1 MNLEASPTKLLEREN
16 ARNVGIKDTGMTAL
30 SSNQPTETSMK
41 TEKWTTRPISPT
53 CEVLRGKSGLSGV
66 CGDPTSY
73 AYPAHGGGWMSLC
86 DRHGQKHLPQINTE
100 FDEWNALS
108 EQEREKRIKWSLR

>member
-1 MNLEASPTKLLEREN
+1 MFSTT
-16 ARNVGIKDTGMTAL
+16 TGAKSYFCIEIL
-30 SSNQPTETSMK
+30 NGKRWSLRGKAIMK

-53 CEVLRGKSGLSGV
+53 CEVLRGKSGLSGF

-86 DRHGQKHLPQINTE
+86 FRHGQKHLPQIKTIE
-100 FDEWNALS
+100 QLLS
-108 EQEREKRIKWSLR
+108 EGETFEGFNPTDQ